1 MKPERRS
8 VQFVIKT
15 SKHCNL
21 RCRYC
26 YEYAELGN
34 KQAITLAQIESMF
47 RNIVSYYQQLDFSVD
62 IEFVWHGGEPLLQHP
77 DFYWQAF
84 ELQNQIFDQFNGN
97 ITNGV
102 QTNLTLLD
110 AKRIHLLQEGFDSVG
125 VSLDL
130 FGDLRVYQA
139 DLQSQPKVLENI
151 DRLTEA
157 NIDIGCITVLTK
169 QNIDHVGEIYQF
181 YRDMGISA
189 RILPLFHGAFE
200 NQHQGFEIS
209 AYDTLEAYKELVDLW
224 LADDKFVWISPVR
237 EAIQSVIYQY
247 SPDAST
253 TFYDKREWESIYIVD
268 LDGEVY
274 SYADAYE
281 IDRSHG
287 NIFTNSLGVLIS
299 SSNHQQVLDAAE
311 QRMMAVCGGCKFFG
325 SCNGYPI
332 AEGSR
337 DYNDLDERDP
347 NRCIVDR
354 GILQYIE
361 YRLIEA
367 GLIDLETGVALGDK
381 LKFTG
386 QISPNL
392 AYV

>member
-1 MKPERRS
+1 MKSKRRTL
-8 VQFVIKT
+8 QFVVKT

-34 KQAITLAQIESMF
+34 KQAVSLAQIESMF
-47 RNIVSYYQQLDFSVD
+47 RNIASYYQQLDFPVD

-84 ELQNQIFDQFNGN
+84 DIQHQVFEKFDGD

-110 AKRIHLLQEGFDSVG
+110 NKRLHLLQEGFDSVG

-130 FGDLRVYQA
+130 FGDLRVYQTEIE
-139 DLQSQPKVLENI
+139 SQPKVLENI
-151 DRLTEA
+151 DKLTAA

-169 QNIDHVGEIYQF
+169 QNIDRIAEIYEF
-181 YRDMGISA
+181 YRDMEMSV
-189 RILPLFHGAFE
+189 RILPLFQGAFE
-200 NQHQGFEIS
+200 NQHQGFEIT
-209 AYDTLEAYKELVDLW
+209 AHDTLAAYKQLVDLW
-224 LADDKFVWISPVR
+224 LKDDKFVWISPIH
-237 EAIQSVIYQY
+237 EAIQQVIYHY
-247 SPDAST
+247 TPDAPT
-253 TFYDKREWESIYIVD
+253 MFYDKREWETIYLVNT
-268 LDGEVY
+268 DGNVY
-274 SYADAYE
+274 SYADAYDL
-281 IDRSHG
+281 DRSHG
-287 NIFTNSLGVLIS
+287 NIFTTPLSDIIS
-299 SSNHQQVLDAAE
+299 SSTHQQVLNAAE
-311 QRMMAVCGGCKFFG
+311 QKMMAVCGNCKFFG
-325 SCNGYPI
+325 SCSGYPI

-337 DYNDLDERDP
+337 DYNNLDEHDP

-367 GLIDLETGVALGDK
+367 GIIYPEAGVIIGDK
-381 LKFTG
+381 LNFTE
-386 QISPNL
+386 QNSLNL
-392 AYV
+392 AYA